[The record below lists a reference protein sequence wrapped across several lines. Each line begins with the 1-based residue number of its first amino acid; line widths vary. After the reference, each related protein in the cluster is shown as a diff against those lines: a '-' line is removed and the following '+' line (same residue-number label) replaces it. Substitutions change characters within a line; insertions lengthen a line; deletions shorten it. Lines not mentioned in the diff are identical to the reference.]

1 MMASNMA
8 ATNVTA
14 LTHNPKIGIRKLNLL
29 GCTALV
35 LAVGGFG
42 GWASTT
48 EIAGAVIATG
58 SVVVES
64 NVKKVQHLNGG
75 IVGEILVKEGSV
87 VEADQVLMRLD
98 DTLTRS
104 TLGVVQSQL
113 DLYVAREAR
122 LLAEREGLANISLL
136 RGATAEAKRE
146 TAEAA
151 IAGERKLFQSRR
163 EGLEGQRAQ
172 LRERVAQT
180 TEEIRGLVAQQQSKE
195 GEIGYVGEE
204 LSSVSDLYAKN
215 LVSLARL
222 KQLQRDQARLQ
233 GERGQLIAD
242 VARSRAK
249 IAETQL
255 QILQL
260 DQDFRTDVLKDLRET
275 QAKIAELQ
283 ERANAASDELRRTEL
298 RAPQAGVVYQ
308 LQVHTIGGVIGK
320 GETVMEIAPRAEP
333 LIVEAKVAPPDID
346 QVEIGAP
353 VRIRIDAGNRR
364 TTPDLNGRVTVL
376 SPDLARDQSAPPT
389 GVPSQPYYLARVNIS
404 GADLKSIGDLQLVP
418 GMPVEVYIRTQDRTP
433 LDYLLKPLREQI
445 ARTFRER

>member
-1 MMASNMA
+1 MT
-8 ATNVTA
+8 ATDMTA
-14 LTHNPKIGIRKLNLL
+14 LAYSPKAGIRKLNLL

-87 VEADQVLMRLD
+87 VETDQVLMRLD
-98 DTLTRS
+98 DTLTRA

-122 LLAEREGLANISLL
+122 LMAERDGLPNIPLL
-136 RGATAEAKRE
+136 QDATAATRE
-146 TAEAA
+146 KAEAA
-151 IAGERKLFQSRR
+151 IAGERKLFRSRR

-180 TEEIRGLVAQQQSKE
+180 TEEIRGLVSQQQSKE

-255 QILQL
+255 QSLQL

-320 GETVMEIAPRAEP
+320 GETVMQIAPRAEP
-333 LIVEAKVAPPDID
+333 LIVEAKVTPQDID

-376 SPDLARDQSAPPT
+376 SPDLAHDQSAPPT
-389 GVPSQPYYLARVNIS
+389 GVPSQPYYLARVNVAE
-404 GADLKSIGDLQLVP
+404 ADLQSIGDLQLVP

>member
-1 MMASNMA
+1 MTASDM
-8 ATNVTA
+8 TA
-14 LTHNPKIGIRKLNLL
+14 LVHSPKAGIRKLNLL

-48 EIAGAVIATG
+48 EIAGAAIATG

-98 DTLTRS
+98 DTLTRA

-122 LLAEREGLANISLL
+122 LMAERDGLPNIPVLQD
-136 RGATAEAKRE
+136 ATAAKRE
-146 TAEAA
+146 MAEAA
-151 IAGERKLFQSRR
+151 IFGERKLFQSRR

-180 TEEIRGLVAQQQSKE
+180 TEEIRGLVSQQQSKE

-255 QILQL
+255 QSLQL

-298 RAPQAGVVYQ
+298 RAPQAGIVYQ

-320 GETVMEIAPRAEP
+320 GETVMQIAPRAEP
-333 LIVEAKVAPPDID
+333 LIVEAKVTPQDID

-376 SPDLARDQSAPPT
+376 SPDLAHDQSAPPT
-389 GVPSQPYYLARVNIS
+389 GVPSQPYYLARVNVAE
-404 GADLKSIGDLQLVP
+404 ADLKSIGDLQLVP